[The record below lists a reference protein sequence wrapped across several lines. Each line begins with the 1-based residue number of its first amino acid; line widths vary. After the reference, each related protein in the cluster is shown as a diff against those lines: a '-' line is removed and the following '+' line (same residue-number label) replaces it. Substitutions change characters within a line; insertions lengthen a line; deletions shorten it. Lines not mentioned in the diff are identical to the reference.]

1 MTNSKLVI
9 GVYIVASGID
19 PVRDES
25 IELAMRLQEEGKEY
39 YHSMWPGVGPSVGH
53 STGSFIFTPVIPET
67 QTYLDSMTVYLRGV
81 LTDNKENR
89 GGSI

>member
-1 MTNSKLVI
+1 
-9 GVYIVASGID
+9 
-19 PVRDES
+19 
-25 IELAMRLQEEGKEY
+25 
-39 YHSMWPGVGPSVGH
+39 MWPGVGH

>member
-39 YHSMWPGVGPSVGH
+39 YRSMWPGVGH

>member
-25 IELAMRLQEEGKEY
+25 IELAMRLQEEKKEY
-39 YHSMWPGVGPSVGH
+39 YHYVWPAVGHSVGH
-53 STGSFIFTPVIPET
+53 STGSFIFTPVLPET

-81 LTDNKENR
+81 PTDNKENR

>member
-9 GVYIVASGID
+9 GVYTVASGID

-25 IELAMRLQEEGKEY
+25 IELAMRLQEEGKED
-39 YHSMWPGVGPSVGH
+39 YHSMWPGVGH

-81 LTDNKENR
+81 LTDNKENL

>member
-1 MTNSKLVI
+1 
-9 GVYIVASGID
+9 
-19 PVRDES
+19 
-25 IELAMRLQEEGKEY
+25 
-39 YHSMWPGVGPSVGH
+39 MWPVVGH

-67 QTYLDSMTVYLRGV
+67 QTYLDSMTFYLRGV

>member
-19 PVRDES
+19 TVRDES
-25 IELAMRLQEEGKEY
+25 IEPAMRLQEEGKEY
-39 YHSMWPGVGPSVGH
+39 YHSMWPVVGH

-67 QTYLDSMTVYLRGV
+67 QTYLDSMTFYLRGV

>member
-9 GVYIVASGID
+9 GAYIVASGID
-19 PVRDES
+19 TVRDES
-25 IELAMRLQEEGKEY
+25 IEPAMRLQEEGKEY
-39 YHSMWPGVGPSVGH
+39 YHSMWPVVGH

-67 QTYLDSMTVYLRGV
+67 QTYLDSMTFYLRGV
-81 LTDNKENR
+81 TDNKENR

>member
-9 GVYIVASGID
+9 GVCIVASGID

-25 IELAMRLQEEGKEY
+25 IELA
-39 YHSMWPGVGPSVGH
+39 H

-67 QTYLDSMTVYLRGV
+67 QTYLDSMTVYLRGA